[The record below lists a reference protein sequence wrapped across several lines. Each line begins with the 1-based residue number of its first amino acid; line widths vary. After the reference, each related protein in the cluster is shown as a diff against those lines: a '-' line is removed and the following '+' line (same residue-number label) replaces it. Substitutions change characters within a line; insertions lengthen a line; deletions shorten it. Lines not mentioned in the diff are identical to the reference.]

1 MAMLRLMI
9 ILTLLHGTPAVAAP
23 EFSPSSV
30 EKGVF
35 LVASPSLTDPNFR
48 QTVVLIL
55 EHGPEGTVGLILNRA
70 TEVLLSEALPDVS
83 VLKGTMHRLYA
94 GGPVQPNI
102 LLLLSRLT
110 KPQPNMRSVFDN
122 VYVGGAPDALERIM
136 TQCGPTA
143 RFRAFA
149 GYAGWAPGQ
158 LGFEMLQGSWA
169 VLSGES
175 NLFDKDPAALWPD
188 SIARLQAPRV
198 ISW

>member
-1 MAMLRLMI
+1 MLRLLIM
-9 ILTLLHGTPAVAAP
+9 LTLLHGMPAVAAP

-48 QTVVLIL
+48 QTVVLVL
-55 EHGPEGTVGLILNRA
+55 EHGPEGTVGLILNRS

-110 KPQPNMRSVFDN
+110 KPQPNMRSVLLPVPSGMPRCF
-122 VYVGGAPDALERIM
+122 A
-136 TQCGPTA
+136 A
-143 RFRAFA
+143 R
-149 GYAGWAPGQ
+149 
-158 LGFEMLQGSWA
+158 
-169 VLSGES
+169 S
-175 NLFDKDPAALWPD
+175 N
-188 SIARLQAPRV
+188 RV
-198 ISW
+198 IMRMRAITLPRRPPSASGSFAR